1 MAMPSENHTLSAT
14 DAALATLLRRAEP
27 CLWLNPRRQ
36 AVLPRAQPVAGSSI
50 GLDDTRAAAARFAR
64 FAPLLARLFPSCR
77 PRRA

>member
-1 MAMPSENHTLSAT
+1 MAMPSENHLPSAT

-50 GLDDTRAAAARFAR
+50 GLTIRALPRRGLRVSRRCWRACS
-64 FAPLLARLFPSCR
+64 PSYR